1 MKHAIT
7 IKRAAIGLAAGA
19 TLAVA
24 GTAAAANHPGNT
36 RPGCGFGDTNHVHT
50 GPPGQSVR
58 VTNTSTTT
66 VNNTQTATSGNA
78 RGYQPLTG
86 NASNSAS
93 ITASSNASSNTS
105 TTH

>member
-1 MKHAIT
+1 MVQAST
-7 IKRAAIGLAAGA
+7 IKKAALGLVAGA

-24 GTAAAANHPGNT
+24 GTAAAANNPGNT
-36 RPGCGFGDTNHVHT
+36 RPGWGYGDKNHVHT

-58 VTNTSTTT
+58 VENTSTTT
-66 VNNTQTATSGNA
+66 VNNTQTARSGNA
-78 RGYQPLTG
+78 RGYQPLSG

-105 TTH
+105 TSQ